1 MTTAPRA
8 APGSS
13 ARWPASCATGTSCE
27 SSPSLRRSSDGQDAS
42 PQGRRR
48 DRDRRQGA
56 RQARQGDA
64 DRPEEGLRL
73 RRGPQHDQ
81 APPAPPLGQ
90 GRLEGR
96 RGGRDHREGGPDPRV
111 QRDAARQGGQQAHPG
126 QGRARRR
133 QAQAGCRKDR
143 EGSRLMEAA
152 TEQAKQAAP
161 PPRLRETYES
171 EVKPAL
177 TQRFGYSTP
186 MAVPTLEKIT
196 LNMGVGEAKQNTQM
210 LEAAIEQ
217 LATIAGQRPSVRRA
231 KKSVASF
238 KVREGMP
245 VGVAVTLR
253 RARMWEFLDRL
264 TSIAI
269 PRIRDFRGL
278 NARSFDGRGNYS
290 MGIREQIIFPEI
302 DYDSID
308 EVRGLDV
315 TITTTAK
322 TDEEAFAL
330 LDGLGMPFSQEG
342 RPGQAD
348 VEEEEEEERRKE
360 EARER
365 AEAEAAAL
373 EQLKEENPE
382 AYEKPVKPEEGE
394 EGEEGAEGE
403 GGEAKADSGDGDSEE
418 TSSKE
423 EE

>member
-1 MTTAPRA
+1 
-8 APGSS
+8 
-13 ARWPASCATGTSCE
+13 
-27 SSPSLRRSSDGQDAS
+27 
-42 PQGRRR
+42 
-48 DRDRRQGA
+48 
-56 RQARQGDA
+56 
-64 DRPEEGLRL
+64 
-73 RRGPQHDQ
+73 
-81 APPAPPLGQ
+81 
-90 GRLEGR
+90 
-96 RGGRDHREGGPDPRV
+96 
-111 QRDAARQGGQQAHPG
+111 
-126 QGRARRR
+126 
-133 QAQAGCRKDR
+133 
-143 EGSRLMEAA
+143 MEATT
-152 TEQAKQAAP
+152 TEQQQQAAP
-161 PPRLRETYES
+161 PPRLRELYQN

-177 TQRFGYSTP
+177 IERFGYSTP

-210 LEAAIEQ
+210 LEAATEQ
-217 LATIAGQRPSVRRA
+217 LATIAGQAPSVRRA

-238 KVREGMP
+238 KIREGMP

-264 TSIAI
+264 TAIAV

-278 NARSFDGRGNYS
+278 SARSFDGRGNYS

-330 LDGLGMPFSQEG
+330 LDGLGMPFSPEG
-342 RPGQAD
+342 RPGEAD
-348 VEEEEEEERRKE
+348 AEAEAEEERRKE
-360 EARER
+360 EARQR

-382 AYEKPVKPEEGE
+382 AYEKPVREEEE
-394 EGEEGAEGE
+394 EGEEGAEGGEPKGE
-403 GGEAKADSGDGDSEE
+403 GGGQAERKSE
-418 TSSKE
+418 TSSDKE